1 MSISGL
7 FIRRPVTTTLVMLG
21 ILMFGVMAYRLLPVS
36 DLPNVDYPTITV
48 SAGLPGASPQTMAA
62 AVATPLEKQFST
74 IAGLDAMTSSSTLGG
89 TSITLQFTLSRDI
102 DAAAQDVQAAISKT
116 LRQLPPGIQ
125 PPSYQKVNPADSPIL
140 YLTLTSNTLPLATL
154 DEYAETFLA
163 QRLSTVSGVAQ
174 VQVFGS
180 AKYAVRIQLDPKALQ
195 ARGIGL
201 DEVTAAVNAGNPNL
215 PTGTLWGPQ
224 RAYTVLADGQ
234 ISSAP
239 EFRQLVVTYQNGAPV
254 RLQDVANV
262 LDDVQD
268 NRNATWYD
276 GVRAIILAI
285 QRQPGTNTV
294 QVADAAKATVAS
306 LVPQLPASVQI
317 NTLYDR
323 SVSIHQS
330 VNDVQTTLLI
340 TLCLVVLVIFLFLRN
355 LSATV
360 IPSLALPFSI
370 IGTFSAMYLL
380 GYSLDNLSLMAL
392 TLSVG
397 FVVDDAIVMLE
408 NIVRHLEMGKR
419 PLQAALEG
427 AREIGFTIVSM
438 TLSLTAVFIPVLFMG
453 GIIGR
458 LFHEFAVTI
467 GIAILVSGFV
477 SLTLTPMLCSRFL
490 RPPSEE
496 RHGRFYEA
504 TERVYRRVLGAYQ
517 RSLAWV
523 MDHRPTSLAF
533 SAGIL
538 AATAVLFVVVPKGFI
553 PTEDT
558 GQIQGNTETIEGSSF
573 DAMRDHQLAVADVLR
588 QDPYV
593 DHFMSTVGG
602 GTMNQGRVSIRLK
615 PRGGRPPADQVIR
628 ELQPKL
634 NALPGIRTYLQVPPV
649 IRIGGRPTKTQ
660 YQFTL
665 QSADIDALY
674 DNAAKLEARLK
685 QIPILQ
691 DVTTDL
697 QIKNPQVSVQID
709 RDRAAALGV
718 TVQQIEQALYDAYGS
733 RQVSTIYTPNNQY
746 WVILELLPQYQRDP
760 GALSLL
766 NIRSQR
772 GALVPLTAVATAS
785 PDVGP
790 LSVNHSGQ
798 LPSVTLSFNLP
809 PKVSLG
815 DAVREVQRTAQ
826 QTLRHSAGVPGQPA
840 GVAVPAAAR
849 GPGDLHRAGNP
860 VREFHPPAHDS
871 VGPAVRGVR
880 GAAHAVGVRHRAQRL
895 CVRRRD
901 HAGRPGQEERDHD
914 DRLRPRGRTPGRQV
928 TARRDH
934 RGVQRPLPADH
945 DDNDVGADGNPADR
959 HRVGHRRRV
968 ASPARP
974 GRRGGARVF
983 SAHHA
988 VRDAGLLHLPR
999 RPAAAAGAAHRV
1011 RLRPPARAHRR
1022 RLVPVAG
1029 GRVAPYARHDRGSHR
1044 HPWLQQLQ
1052 AADHYL
1058 LAGLHAG
1065 RDFHEAGRPHSER
1078 HRFALHLALGDGPD
1092 ESGALERHDRVLGDD
1107 DRLGAHRRHEVRF
1120 DKHARLQQ
1128 PVRVRHTRLDEDRA
1142 TRQLYDRVHEVH
1154 LPGEV
1159 AARER
1164 GHPER
1169 HFLAQPQQPGEALR
1183 HLERRALRVHGVQ
1196 RDEPGAGGD
1205 VVPQADVALARD
1217 ARKRRAHGGAVEL
1230 DARQVVFRLRAA
1242 RRRFGAL

>member
-1 MSISGL
+1 VSFSGL

-21 ILMFGVMAYRLLPVS
+21 ILMFGIMAYRLLPVS

-89 TSITLQFTLSRDI
+89 TSITLQFTLARDI

-140 YLTLTSNTLPLATL
+140 YLTLTSNTMPLATL

-294 QVADAAKATVAS
+294 QVADGVKATVAS
-306 LVPQLPASVQI
+306 LAPQLPASVQV

-408 NIVRHLEMGKR
+408 NIVRHMEMGKR

-427 AREIGFTIVSM
+427 AREIGFTILSM
-438 TLSLTAVFIPVLFMG
+438 TISLTAVFIPVLFMG

-490 RPPSEE
+490 HPPSEE

-504 TERVYRRVLGAYQ
+504 TERVYRRVLGLYQ
-517 RSLAWV
+517 RSLGWV

-538 AATAVLFVVVPKGFI
+538 AATAVLFVIVPKGFI

-573 DAMRDHQLAVADVLR
+573 DAMQAHQLAVADVLR
-588 QDPYV
+588 RDPYV
-593 DHFMSTVGG
+593 AHFMSSVGG

-615 PRGGRPPADQVIR
+615 PRGQRPPADQVIR

-634 NALPGIRTYLQVPPV
+634 NLIPGIRTYLQVPPA

-665 QSADIDALY
+665 QSADIDVLY
-674 DNAAKLEARLK
+674 DNAAKLETRLK
-685 QIPILQ
+685 QIPVLQ

-760 GALSLL
+760 AALSLL
-766 NIRSQR
+766 NIRSQK
-772 GALVPLTAVATAS
+772 GALVPLTAVATAT

-809 PKVSLG
+809 PNVSLG
-815 DAVREVQRTAQ
+815 DAVREVQRAAQ
-826 QTLRHSAGVPGQPA
+826 QTLPSTISTGFGGTAQAFQASQQGLLFLLLLAVVVIYIVLGILYESFIHPLTILSGLPFAGFGALLTLLVFGT
-840 GVAVPAAAR
+840 
-849 GPGDLHRAGNP
+849 DL
-860 VREFHPPAHDS
+860 S
-871 VGPAVRGVR
+871 VYAF
-880 GAAHAVGVRHRAQRL
+880 VGVIMLVGLVKKNAIMMIDFALEAERREGKSPREAILEACSVRFRPIMMTTMSALMGSLPIAIGWGQGGESRQPLGLAVVGGLAFSQLITLYVTPVFYTYLDALQSRL
-895 CVRRRD
+895 GRRI
-901 HAGRPGQEERDHD
+901 AP
-914 DRLRPRGRTPGRQV
+914 
-928 TARRDH
+928 A
-934 RGVQRPLPADH
+934 PLPA
-945 DDNDVGADGNPADR
+945 PT
-959 HRVGHRRRV
+959 
-968 ASPARP
+968 
-974 GRRGGARVF
+974 
-983 SAHHA
+983 
-988 VRDAGLLHLPR
+988 
-999 RPAAAAGAAHRV
+999 
-1011 RLRPPARAHRR
+1011 
-1022 RLVPVAG
+1022 
-1029 GRVAPYARHDRGSHR
+1029 
-1044 HPWLQQLQ
+1044 
-1052 AADHYL
+1052 AAD
-1058 LAGLHAG
+1058 
-1065 RDFHEAGRPHSER
+1065 
-1078 HRFALHLALGDGPD
+1078 
-1092 ESGALERHDRVLGDD
+1092 
-1107 DRLGAHRRHEVRF
+1107 
-1120 DKHARLQQ
+1120 
-1128 PVRVRHTRLDEDRA
+1128 
-1142 TRQLYDRVHEVH
+1142 
-1154 LPGEV
+1154 
-1159 AARER
+1159 
-1164 GHPER
+1164 
-1169 HFLAQPQQPGEALR
+1169 
-1183 HLERRALRVHGVQ
+1183 
-1196 RDEPGAGGD
+1196 
-1205 VVPQADVALARD
+1205 
-1217 ARKRRAHGGAVEL
+1217 
-1230 DARQVVFRLRAA
+1230 
-1242 RRRFGAL
+1242 